1 MVVKLAR
8 GEEVAEISADDRLL
22 HDSLC
27 YAGIFERKV
36 KEVVQAFYKL
46 PKEQVQ
52 P

>member
-1 MVVKLAR
+1 MVVRLVR
-8 GEEVAEISADDRLL
+8 GEEVAEISADDQLL

-36 KEVVQAFYKL
+36 KEVVQAFYRQA
-46 PKEQVQ
+46 PENVQ